1 MSERIDTK
9 AILEKWAYRDN
20 ENPEQNIRR
29 DEALHETRVA
39 LEQERSDADALRTY
53 IKGNEEFILQ
63 AKLIQQE
70 ERIRLLEQE
79 RADAEGLRER
89 YRLLEDGVNDS
100 DAPCLPEC
108 DSYSHAEDCPNMS
121 TAKELETLG
130 NIISAL
136 RERIRLLEQAGDN
149 VARWAVEYAKAGP
162 SHLAFVDARAWNALM
177 LPDSPA
183 AASGS
188 DEASPEGRKC

>member
-1 MSERIDTK
+1 MTEGTGPDTLRELSEWINNVLDWNDRTDRELPGII
-9 AILEKWAYRDN
+9 AHAERW
-20 ENPEQNIRR
+20 
-29 DEALHETRVA
+29 
-39 LEQERSDADALRTY
+39 EQERSDAAALRDELRSRTAALDA
-53 IKGNEEFILQ
+53 IAGGNTTEYFMVALQETNQMLMEE
-63 AKLIQQE
+63 
-70 ERIRLLEQE
+70 
-79 RADAEGLRER
+79 
-89 YRLLEDGVNDS
+89 
-100 DAPCLPEC
+100 
-108 DSYSHAEDCPNMS
+108 
-121 TAKELETLG
+121 
-130 NIISAL
+130 